1 LGFER
6 SLTAAGAGDS
16 GREEIAV
23 TDKNRDWQTTKR
35 GYNFYEV
42 LSAFQ
47 KAVRRGDGKLAGYGA
62 LELYDSGFES
72 HVWNRL
78 RIIACEDI
86 AEPITREIEAL
97 KQSHDFVN
105 KGKKKDEP
113 KKPGRLMVAKAT
125 LLLAAA
131 KKCRDA
137 DHLICLGY
145 EDNTI
150 LAETLLA
157 DLEAAKDDAKKEIPG
172 YALDM
177 HTLRG
182 GKMGR
187 NDPKEFLKAEFQALK
202 PRVPG
207 IFDEELQ
214 SDGQAVEPGHR
225 SSDPQSQRVDMR
237 SNPLRDGHCCPV
249 HFPIQF

>member
-1 LGFER
+1 M
-6 SLTAAGAGDS
+6 AASGAGNS
-16 GREEIAV
+16 GGEEITV
-23 TDKNRDWQTTKR
+23 TERKDDWKTTKR

-47 KAVRRGDGKLAGYGA
+47 KAIRRGDGKLAGYWA

-72 HVWNRL
+72 HVCNRL

-105 KGKKKDEP
+105 KGKGKDENR
-113 KKPGRLMVAKAT
+113 PGRLMVAKAT

-137 DHLICLGY
+137 DHLICLVYG
-145 EDNTI
+145 DNTI
-150 LAETLLA
+150 PAETLLA
-157 DLEAAKDDAKKEIPG
+157 DLEAARDEAKKEIPD
-172 YALDM
+172 YALDK
-177 HTLRG
+177 HTARG
-182 GKMGR
+182 RKMGR
-187 NDPKEFLKAEFQALK
+187 NNRNEFLKAEFEALK

-207 IFDEELQ
+207 IFDEKL
-214 SDGQAVEPGHR
+214 G
-225 SSDPQSQRVDMR
+225 
-237 SNPLRDGHCCPV
+237 LK
-249 HFPIQF
+249 

>member
-1 LGFER
+1 MNNLKADANELMGG
-6 SLTAAGAGDS
+6 SPSAAPAKTKTKD
-16 GREEIAV
+16 
-23 TDKNRDWQTTKR
+23 DWQTTKR

-47 KAVRRGDGKLAGYGA
+47 KAIRRGDGRLAGYWA
-62 LELYDSGFES
+62 LELYDSGFET

-78 RIIACEDI
+78 RVIACEDI
-86 AEPITREIEAL
+86 AEPVTREIEAL

-113 KKPGRLMVAKAT
+113 RKPGRLMVAKAT

-137 DHLICLGY
+137 DHLICLVYG
-145 EDNTI
+145 DNTI
-150 LAETLLA
+150 PAETLLA
-157 DLEAAKDDAKKEIPG
+157 DLEAAKDDAKKEIPD

-177 HTLRG
+177 HTVRG
-182 GKMGR
+182 RKMGR
-187 NDPKEFLKAEFQALK
+187 NNRNGFLKAEFQALK

-207 IFDEELQ
+207 IFDEEL
-214 SDGQAVEPGHR
+214 G
-225 SSDPQSQRVDMR
+225 
-237 SNPLRDGHCCPV
+237 LK
-249 HFPIQF
+249 